1 MENIYV
7 GRDGSQSDAEDVEN
21 IAEENWSF
29 MLEKKQ
35 IHFGYEYIFQDF
47 QKTNLFCREILY
59 FCKCYIN

>member
-35 IHFGYEYIFQDF
+35 IHFGYE
-47 QKTNLFCREILY
+47 
-59 FCKCYIN
+59 